1 MTSRKKRLR
10 FGQRWWCLN
19 VRHAAMLNQPNRL
32 GNEVMISFA
41 RRDIVSQLSVSKGG
55 LNQHVRRKGRLPLHL
70 CLAPKAQ
77 RSA

>member
-1 MTSRKKRLR
+1 
-10 FGQRWWCLN
+10 
-19 VRHAAMLNQPNRL
+19 MLNQPNRL

>member
-1 MTSRKKRLR
+1 
-10 FGQRWWCLN
+10 
-19 VRHAAMLNQPNRL
+19 MLNQPNRL

-77 RSA
+77 RSAWAWGSAPGFVLPRSVSA